1 MSAPPG
7 KELLMTD
14 PSSIAPADPESN
26 AHPGILVVD
35 DDAMLLTLLRTVLS
49 RRGFQVW
56 TASEGHA
63 AVDLFREHQAQV
75 SLVLLDVC
83 MPGLDGPRT
92 LAELRRVEPSL
103 RACFMSGD
111 TGDDSVDDLLGQ
123 GSLRFFGKPFAIHE
137 LADDLWRLAHEDQ
150 RRSA

>member
-1 MSAPPG
+1 
-7 KELLMTD
+7 MTD
-14 PSSIAPADPESN
+14 SSILAPSLPETDT
-26 AHPGILVVD
+26 HPGILVVD

-56 TASEGHA
+56 TASKGDE
-63 AVDLFREHQAQV
+63 AVELFRQQQAQV

-103 RACFMSGD
+103 PACFMSGH
-111 TGDDSVDDLLGQ
+111 TGSYGLDELMGQ
-123 GSLRFFGKPFAIHE
+123 GALRFFGKPFAVHE
-137 LADDLWRLAHEDQ
+137 LADELWRLAHEDR

>member
-1 MSAPPG
+1 
-7 KELLMTD
+7 MTD
-14 PSSIAPADPESN
+14 SSSLAPAEPQAS
-26 AHPGILVVD
+26 ACPGILVVD

-49 RRGFQVW
+49 HRGFRVW

-92 LAELRRVEPSL
+92 LAELRRVEPAL
-103 RACFMSGD
+103 RACFMSGH
-111 TGDDSVDDLLGQ
+111 TGDHGVDDLLGQ

-137 LADDLWRLAHEDQ
+137 LADDLWQLAHEDW